1 MSGGAGKEKH
11 SVEIARKPSPVSSAF
26 YELDQSTL
34 FKGVKVALYRSNAL
48 TEDLCQASHRRPALT
63 GTVVGMVRQA
73 GIGGYRLY
81 GYASRDKVGGFGYA
95 GKLRLLWHRCLLLG
109 SAAVRS
115 GVIKCPKAA
124 VLAKGLPAA
133 FSMLFF

>member
-48 TEDLCQASHRRPALT
+48 TEDLCQASHRRPALP
-63 GTVVGMVRQA
+63 GTVIGMVGQA
-73 GIGGYRLY
+73 GIGGYRFHR
-81 GYASRDKVGGFGYA
+81 YASTDKVFCLGYA
-95 GKLRLLWHRCLLLG
+95 GKLRLLWHRCLLEG
-109 SAAVRS
+109 
-115 GVIKCPKAA
+115 
-124 VLAKGLPAA
+124 
-133 FSMLFF
+133 